1 MPKSVEATEELNKLA
16 LDLLNSVSSV
26 EESAATPSSSF
37 KPKKSLLESF
47 SQVKNRQITL
57 DLDTNYAISCR
68 KAYWIWQFFPLDLA
82 KSLTMCC
89 HEYY

>member
-1 MPKSVEATEELNKLA
+1 MQATEELNKLA

-47 SQVKNRQITL
+47 SQVKIDKL
-57 DLDTNYAISCR
+57 PD
-68 KAYWIWQFFPLDLA
+68 
-82 KSLTMCC
+82 M
-89 HEYY
+89 